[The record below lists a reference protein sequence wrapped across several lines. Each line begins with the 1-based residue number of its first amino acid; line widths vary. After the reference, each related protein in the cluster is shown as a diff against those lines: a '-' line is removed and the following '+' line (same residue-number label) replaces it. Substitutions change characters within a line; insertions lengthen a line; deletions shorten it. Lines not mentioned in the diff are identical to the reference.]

1 MKETQIIFVGKEEGE
16 GERGIESLET
26 GVGGKGGT
34 HHCSGLKPPER
45 ANGEKKNIFLH
56 PSKFS
61 VGNTI
66 TRQINKRKTN
76 RILLTCIPHVY
87 IRRYPGKEK

>member
-34 HHCSGLKPPER
+34 HHCSGLKTPRESQW
-45 ANGEKKNIFLH
+45 GEKKFFLH

-61 VGNTI
+61 VGNTV